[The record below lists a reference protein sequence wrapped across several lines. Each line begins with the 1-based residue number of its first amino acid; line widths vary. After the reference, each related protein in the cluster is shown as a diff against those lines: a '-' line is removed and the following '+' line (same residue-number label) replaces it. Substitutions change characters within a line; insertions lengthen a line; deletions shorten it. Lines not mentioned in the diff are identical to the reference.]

1 MGNTDGYLRGRLER
15 MSVTALLCGDPQQPS
30 EYMYEAL
37 GDLEARGV
45 RFERMDWLAEATP
58 TEFRDET
65 MSMEADGPGA
75 YDDSE
80 ITARLD
86 GVDVLVV
93 HKAPVSRELVA
104 SADSLELVAAARGG
118 TENVDVDACRDHG
131 IEVLHAPGRNRDAVA
146 DYAVAML
153 LSRLREIPFHHD
165 ALSDGEWNQVFD
177 PDALP
182 PDVRT
187 TEIGVVG
194 FGNIGRGVAA
204 RLAGFDATVLAY
216 DPYVDDEAVR
226 EAGAE
231 PVSKEELLDR
241 ADAVT
246 LHVRLSE
253 ATRGLLGA
261 SEFERMNESAFLV
274 NTARGGLVDEDA
286 LVAALEADEIAG
298 AALDVFREE
307 PLPADHP
314 LLDCEGVVLS
324 PHVAGSTRD
333 AVLGG
338 PRIVAA
344 DLERWLDGDE
354 PEHTV
359 D

>member
-1 MGNTDGYLRGRLER
+1 MT
-15 MSVTALLCGDPQQPS
+15 VTALLCGDPQQPS
-30 EYMYEAL
+30 EYMYEGL
-37 GDLEARGV
+37 GRLESEGV
-45 RFERMDWLAEATP
+45 VFERMEWMGDAAP
-58 TEFRDET
+58 AAFRDAT
-65 MSMEADGPGA
+65 MSMEADGPGS
-75 YDDSE
+75 YDASD
-80 ITARLD
+80 IAATLD

-93 HKAPVSRELVA
+93 HKAPVSEAVVEA
-104 SADSLELVAAARGG
+104 ADSLSVVAAARGG
-118 TENVDVDACRDHG
+118 TENVDVAACRERDVA
-131 IEVLHAPGRNRDAVA
+131 VLHAPGRNRHAVA

-153 LSRLREIPFHHD
+153 LARLREIPAHHD

-177 PDALP
+177 PDRLP

-194 FGNIGRGVAA
+194 FGNIGRGVAR

-216 DPYVDDEAVR
+216 DPYVDDDAVR

-231 PVSKEELLDR
+231 PVSLEALLDR

-253 ATRGLLGA
+253 ETEGLLGA
-261 SEFERMNESAFLV
+261 AEFERMKPSAFLV
-274 NTARGGLVDEDA
+274 NTARGGLVDETA
-286 LVAALEADEIAG
+286 LVEALRDGQVAG

-307 PLPADHP
+307 PLPVDHP
-314 LLDCEGVVLS
+314 LLDCSGVVLS

-338 PRIVAA
+338 PRILA
-344 DLERWLDGDE
+344 DDLARWLDGDE
-354 PEHTV
+354 PVNTV

>member
-1 MGNTDGYLRGRLER
+1 MT
-15 MSVTALLCGDPQQPS
+15 VTALLCGDPQQPS
-30 EYMYEAL
+30 EYMYEGL
-37 GDLEARGV
+37 GRLESEGV
-45 RFERMDWLAEATP
+45 VFERMEWMGDAAP
-58 TEFRDET
+58 AAFRDAT
-65 MSMEADGPGA
+65 MSMEADGPGS
-75 YDDSE
+75 YDASD
-80 ITARLD
+80 IAATLD

-93 HKAPVSRELVA
+93 HKAPVSEAVVEA
-104 SADSLELVAAARGG
+104 ADSLSVVAAARGG
-118 TENVDVDACRDHG
+118 TENVDVAACRERG
-131 IEVLHAPGRNRDAVA
+131 VTVLHAPGRNRHAVA

-153 LSRLREIPFHHD
+153 LARLREIPAHHG

-177 PDALP
+177 PDRLP

-194 FGNIGRGVAA
+194 FGNIGRGVAR

-216 DPYVDDEAVR
+216 DPYVDDDAVR

-231 PVSKEELLDR
+231 PVSLAALLDR

-253 ATRGLLGA
+253 ETEGLLGA
-261 SEFERMNESAFLV
+261 AEFERMKPSAFLV
-274 NTARGGLVDEDA
+274 NTARGGLVDETA
-286 LVAALEADEIAG
+286 LVEALRDGQVAG

-307 PLPADHP
+307 PLPVDHP
-314 LLDCEGVVLS
+314 LLDCSGVVLS

-338 PRIVAA
+338 PRILA
-344 DLERWLDGDE
+344 DDLARWLDGDE
-354 PEHTV
+354 PVNTV